1 MAHKRVAGL
10 SKLIRALQNAVIKA
24 QDLVRNQ
31 HLSTIQQH
39 VNDDGS
45 VKTIKLQVPVPGTEG
60 AVREITVPTLALM
73 PTSGIKLE
81 KLKMTFDVELS
92 GLDEHECDDDE
103 CKHEMAI
110 EMRRGLFS
118 RNTKAQ
124 VELVFKGDDAPEGF
138 LKLNDEL
145 EKFL

>member
-31 HLSTIQQH
+31 HLDTLKQH
-39 VNDDGS
+39 IDEDGK
-45 VKTIKLQVPVPGTEG
+45 VRTVKLQVPVPDSNGY
-60 AVREITVPTLALM
+60 REIEVPTLTLM
-73 PTSGIKLE
+73 PTSGIRLE

-92 GLDEHECDDDE
+92 GLDEHECDGDCD
-103 CKHEMAI
+103 HEMSI

-124 VELVFKGDDAPEGF
+124 VELVFRGADAPEGF